1 MYVDTLTL
9 KIIFKKGTRTF
20 MKKQLAIFIDSFDD
34 YKDVWPAFFN
44 IFNRYW
50 LDCKYKKY

>member
-34 YKDVWPAFFN
+34 YKDVLASFF
-44 IFNRYW
+44 
-50 LDCKYKKY
+50 